1 MVPANSD
8 RILRVPPYSGY
19 HCSTTILPVRGCHP
33 LWCIFP
39 DTSRYLLFRS
49 CGPITP
55 ALPQQ
60 YRFGLFPFRSP
71 LLWESIFLSL
81 PPGTKMFQ
89 FPGFARIMRDDS
101 SSHRVSPFGHP
112 RINSCLPIPAAFRSL
127 PRPSSPIEA
136 KASTVRSLF
145 LRLDESCFRINDFSS
160 YSCMPSF

>member
-19 HCSTTILPVRGCHP
+19 HCSATILPVRGCHP
-33 LWCIFP
+33 LRCIFP
-39 DTSRYLLFRS
+39 DTSRYLLLHC

-81 PPGTKMFQ
+81 PGGTKMFQ
-89 FPGFARIMRDDS
+89 FPPFAPAVLVCSLQLHGLPHSDISGSRPVCGSPELFAAYRVLLR
-101 SSHRVSPFGHP
+101 HRKPRHPPFA
-112 RINSCLPIPAAFRSL
+112 LL
-127 PRPSSPIEA
+127 
-136 KASTVRSLF
+136 LF
-145 LRLDESCFRINDFSS
+145 LCK
-160 YSCMPSF
+160 